1 MFTEKTSLIIPTRN
15 RIFFLEEL
23 LKQLDLYKVN
33 FLEKLIIDSSH
44 ISNSN
49 YVKNL
54 SKKHMAKYFRTKA
67 STSFQRNYGL
77 KVVNKKAKYIMFLDD
92 DVIFF
97 KDSFYQMNRTIE
109 NNLKASGYGFNQIT
123 PLKDNLIELLKKT
136 KFTKFINLYDSD
148 PGKLTKSGW
157 HTKIQNLRKDIYADW
172 IYTTACIYKFED
184 IKNYRFDETFGR
196 YSYLEDLDFSLN
208 LKRNNQKIIVS
219 HLAKYKH
226 PLNIDRSSF
235 KFGILE
241 IVNRFKIVQKNNI
254 NLIYFVNSAIFR
266 FIYSLA
272 HSLIK
277 LNPKYLFRAFG
288 NIYGLLNIFLKKN
301 KNAS

>member
-1 MFTEKTSLIIPTRN
+1 MNLFTENTTLIIPTRN

-49 YVKNL
+49 YIKNL
-54 SKKHMAKYFRTKA
+54 SKKHMSKYYITKA

-123 PLKDNLIELLKKT
+123 PLKDNLIDV
-136 KFTKFINLYDSD
+136 I
-148 PGKLTKSGW
+148 
-157 HTKIQNLRKDIYADW
+157 
-172 IYTTACIYKFED
+172 
-184 IKNYRFDETFGR
+184 
-196 YSYLEDLDFSLN
+196 LD
-208 LKRNNQKIIVS
+208 
-219 HLAKYKH
+219 Y
-226 PLNIDRSSF
+226 
-235 KFGILE
+235 
-241 IVNRFKIVQKNNI
+241 
-254 NLIYFVNSAIFR
+254 
-266 FIYSLA
+266 
-272 HSLIK
+272 IK
-277 LNPKYLFRAFG
+277 LNIADSKVIHNADGSRTVVLLPDQLSDVMLKATDH
-288 NIYGLLNIFLKKN
+288 GLSGEMLDNLRSFLSDIPTQLELDVVRESLSN
-301 KNAS
+301 RQ

>member
-1 MFTEKTSLIIPTRN
+1 
-15 RIFFLEEL
+15 
-23 LKQLDLYKVN
+23 
-33 FLEKLIIDSSH
+33 
-44 ISNSN
+44 
-49 YVKNL
+49 
-54 SKKHMAKYFRTKA
+54 
-67 STSFQRNYGL
+67 
-77 KVVNKKAKYIMFLDD
+77 
-92 DVIFF
+92 
-97 KDSFYQMNRTIE
+97 MNRTIE

-272 HSLIK
+272 HSLFK
-277 LNPKYLFRAFG
+277 LNPKYLYRAVG
-288 NIYGLLNIFLKKN
+288 NIYGLLNIFFKK
-301 KNAS
+301 K